1 MHTIP
6 DNLLIFIDGKNKT
19 SEIKRFDIS
28 KHNVRFVFSLNNKVY
43 TYSRDRVKF
52 KKNVLKS
59 EKAQNIK
66 QYFEKLS
73 LNSPIKIEDSDT
85 SILNNYFNKISKE
98 LNIDIDCFSNK
109 ALSHFNTKNEWEN
122 YNWKE
127 KFPTANFHLNVKAN
141 VVSGQI
147 ITKT

>member
-85 SILNNYFNKISKE
+85 SILNNYFNKIECILEDEEVLSYYLEKKP
-98 LNIDIDCFSNK
+98 LNIINIDENSLCF
-109 ALSHFNTKNEWEN
+109 ALPYFKDN
-122 YNWKE
+122 
-127 KFPTANFHLNVKAN
+127 
-141 VVSGQI
+141 
-147 ITKT
+147 